1 MLSYSE
7 LTQWLHEQPEIQGVN
22 LSTILDLPDPLRQT
36 LQKMLH
42 DHSMTLG
49 QFAKEL
55 HFSLDE
61 ADAVSQILMQKGYL
75 VVAAQADGDRGIYCL
90 RLAKIRG
97 RQISVDL

>member
-7 LTQWLHEQPEIQGVN
+7 LLQWLHEQPEIQGVN
-22 LSTILDLPDPLRQT
+22 LSTILELPDPLRQT

-49 QFAKEL
+49 QFSQET
-55 HFSLDE
+55 HYSLDE
-61 ADAVSQILMQKGYL
+61 AESISQILVQKGYL
-75 VVAAQADGDRGIYCL
+75 VVIKEAEIDKETYCL

-97 RQISVDL
+97 KQISVDL